1 MTAEATATC
10 HLVREEAEKKEGRKE
25 RRKAK
30 ELDENV
36 GKFIFVRSSSIKRI

>member
-10 HLVREEAEKKEGRKE
+10 HLVPEEAEKKEGRKE

-30 ELDENV
+30 KLNENV
-36 GKFIFVRSSSIKRI
+36 GKLMFV